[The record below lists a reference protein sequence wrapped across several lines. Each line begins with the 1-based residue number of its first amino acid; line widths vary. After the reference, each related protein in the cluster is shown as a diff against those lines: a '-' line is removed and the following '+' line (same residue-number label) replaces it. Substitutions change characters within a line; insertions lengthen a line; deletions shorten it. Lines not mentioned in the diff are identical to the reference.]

1 VTLTVIARDIRL
13 WADTSGIPISEGSRQ
28 GPICL
33 ATPCWSLPIQ
43 GHVMNT
49 VVSRKP
55 RRFVGL
61 VSLLMLTGLLCA
73 GQYIGT
79 SAAGASSSLA
89 AVPAARVVPAQAL
102 ISQICTPQGAHALCM
117 NRNGGGHSPGTY
129 VIAWSANDPNDDF
142 AFFYLTGMCNAG
154 KVSAD
159 LECPFTPNKGLNA
172 KYNGHSIVEIYNWD
186 TGLCVA
192 DSGTGSGATV
202 LDKCPDGNGNGG
214 ADGTIFTLS
223 NATQTS
229 GKPPT
234 TYVVNRYW
242 SDFSGEGGGNGTTPK
257 WLCTIGKGLFLIE
270 NNPQGLAGPCQWQEI

>member
-1 VTLTVIARDIRL
+1 
-13 WADTSGIPISEGSRQ
+13 
-28 GPICL
+28 
-33 ATPCWSLPIQ
+33 
-43 GHVMNT
+43 MNT
-49 VVSRKP
+49 AASRKP
-55 RRFVGL
+55 RRLVTL
-61 VSLLMLTGLLCA
+61 VSLLMLAGLLSA
-73 GQYIGT
+73 GQYLGT
-79 SAAGASSSLA
+79 PPAGASSSRP
-89 AVPAARVVPAQAL
+89 AVPATRVVPAQAP
-102 ISQICTPQGAHALCM
+102 ISEVCTDQGAKSLCA
-117 NRNGGGHSPGTY
+117 NRNAGGHSAGTY
-129 VIAWSANDPNDDF
+129 VIAWSAGDPNDDF

-172 KYNGHSIVEIYNWD
+172 TYKGRSIVEIYNWD

-192 DSGTGSGATV
+192 DSGSGSGATV

-242 SDFSGEGGGNGTTPK
+242 SDFSGEGGGNGTK
-257 WLCTIGKGLFLIE
+257 ARWLCPIGKGLFLIE
-270 NNPQGLAGPCQWQEI
+270 NNPQGLAGSCQWKEIS